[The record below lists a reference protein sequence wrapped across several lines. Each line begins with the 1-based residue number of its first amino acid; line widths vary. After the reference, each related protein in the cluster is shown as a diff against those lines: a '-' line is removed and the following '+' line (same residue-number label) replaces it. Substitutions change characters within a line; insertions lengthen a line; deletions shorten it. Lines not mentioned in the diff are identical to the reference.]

1 MSEETIHEK
10 VISIQQM
17 KENGCFKN
25 YIEYIQFPFYKN
37 LVRNTRINFTF
48 PMTIL
53 IGKNGGGKSSTL
65 HALFGAPQGYTCGDF
80 WFSTEV
86 DPIAES
92 GDKNRYFY
100 GYREDKNSD
109 IKEVMK
115 TRMRRKGSET
125 KKEDPDYWET
135 SRPIK
140 KDGMLPSKRNTPV
153 NKEVV
158 YLDFRAEVSAFD
170 KIFHFSKDELDK
182 RKELLRK
189 RSVYLKRLFDGEPM
203 RFPGMSDDKMGNVK
217 KLPSDMVKIIG
228 DILNKQYIDIRV
240 AEHRL
245 FKNYGTSIYLKNKY
259 ETGYSEANAG
269 SGEVAVIQL
278 VRRIENASENA
289 LILLDEPEVSLHP
302 GAQENLKLYLLDSIK
317 KKKLQVIISS
327 HSPVLIDGLP
337 NSAIKLFKTNE
348 NGAFYI
354 EEDVNYRE
362 AFYNIEDKVK
372 DKKIIYCE
380 DYAAQMIIEKTLV
393 YMKKE
398 KYFEIVH
405 FHGGEKTLLNH
416 YMTPIALN
424 KTLAT
429 RIFMMLDGDM
439 ETGYIFDEKKLTKE
453 QLENS
458 KYLANCVKSAFGME
472 LDVYPDGGRG
482 GKREDQQCEEYLNYL
497 RYYST
502 NVFYLP
508 DKKMPEEIFLESRV
522 VKERFGD
529 ILEKYKDINHENA
542 KDIVRDISISENGDD
557 QSINYTI
564 KNLAN
569 KWSLE
574 ESEMRTKLIEK
585 LDIIFEN

>member
-1 MSEETIHEK
+1 MDEQKMEEI
-10 VISIQQM
+10 IGCIQKM
-17 KENGCFKN
+17 KASGCFKN

-37 LVRNTRINFTF
+37 LVEHTRINFDF
-48 PMTIL
+48 PMTVL

-100 GYREDKNSD
+100 GYKEEGDSD

-115 TRMRRKGSET
+115 TRMRRGSET

-135 SRPIK
+135 SRPVQ
-140 KDGMLPSKRNTPV
+140 KDGMIPSKRNTPV
-153 NKEVV
+153 EKEVI

-170 KIFHFSKDELDK
+170 KIFHFSKDGLDK

-189 RSVYLKRLFDGEPM
+189 RSVYLKRLFNDEAM
-203 RFPGMSDDKMGNVK
+203 RFKGVADDKMGRMEI
-217 KLPSDMVKIIG
+217 LPPTVVEIIG
-228 DILNKQYIDIRV
+228 SILNKQYADIRV

-245 FKNYGTSIYLKNKY
+245 FKNFGTSVYIKNKY
-259 ETGYSEANAG
+259 ATGYSEANAG
-269 SGEVAVIQL
+269 SGEVAVVQL
-278 VRRIENASENA
+278 VRRIENASEYS
-289 LILLDEPEVSLHP
+289 LVLLDEPEVSLHP
-302 GAQENLKLYLLDSIK
+302 GAQENLKAYLLNAIK
-317 KKKLQVIISS
+317 KKKLQVVISS
-327 HSPVLIDGLP
+327 HSPALINGLP

-348 NGAFYI
+348 KGKFYI
-354 EEDVNYRE
+354 EENVHYQE
-362 AFYNIEDKVK
+362 AFYDIEDKVN

-380 DYAAQMIIEKTLV
+380 DFAAQILIEKTLV

-398 KYFEIVH
+398 RFFEVVY
-405 FHGGEKTLLNH
+405 FHGGEKTLINH

-424 KTLAT
+424 KALSE

-439 ETGYIFDEKKLTKE
+439 KTDYVFDEDVLTKI
-453 QLENS
+453 QLEDP
-458 KYLANCVKSAFGME
+458 KYLAGCVKHAFGME
-472 LDVYPDGGRG
+472 LDVYPDGGAS

-508 DKKMPEEIFLESRV
+508 NKKIPEEILLESQLV
-522 VKERFGD
+522 QERFGD
-529 ILEKYKDINHENA
+529 ILKKYNKIDSKNA
-542 KDIVRDISISENGDD
+542 KDVVREISISENGDD

-574 ESEMRTKLIEK
+574 ESETRNKLIVD
-585 LDIIFEN
+585 LQAIFDK

>member
-1 MSEETIHEK
+1 MEEDKIRKE
-10 VISIQQM
+10 ILNIQKM

-37 LVRNTRINFTF
+37 LVENSRINFEF
-48 PMTIL
+48 PMTVL

-100 GYREDKNSD
+100 GYREEGNSE

-115 TRMRRKGSET
+115 TRMRRKASEVR
-125 KKEDPDYWET
+125 KEDPDYWET

-140 KDGMLPSKRNTPV
+140 KDGMIPGKRNTPV
-153 NKEVV
+153 NKDVV

-170 KIFHFSKDELDK
+170 KIFHFSKEDLDK

-189 RSVYLKRLFDGEPM
+189 RSVYLKRLFNGESM
-203 RFPGMSDDKMGNVK
+203 RFPGISDEKMGNVE
-217 KLPSDMVKIIG
+217 KLSPNIVKIIG
-228 DILNKQYIDIRV
+228 TILNKEYADIRV

-245 FKNYGTSIYLKNKY
+245 FKNFGTSVYMKNKY
-259 ETGYSEANAG
+259 ATGYSEANAG
-269 SGEVAVIQL
+269 SGEIAVVQL
-278 VRRIENASENA
+278 VRRIENASEHA
-289 LILLDEPEVSLHP
+289 LVLLDEPEVSLHP

-317 KKKLQVIISS
+317 RKKLQVIISS
-327 HSPVLIDGLP
+327 HSPTLIEGLP

-348 NGAFYI
+348 NGKFYI
-354 EEDVNYRE
+354 EEDVNYQE
-362 AFYNIEDKVK
+362 AFYNIEDKIG

-380 DYAAQMIIEKTLV
+380 DYAAQMLIEKTLT

-398 KYFEIVH
+398 KFFEVVY
-405 FHGGEKTLLNH
+405 FHGGEKTLINH
-416 YMTPIALN
+416 YMTPITLN
-424 KTLAT
+424 KTLAKK
-429 RIFMMLDGDM
+429 IFMILDGDM
-439 ETGYIFDEKKLTKE
+439 DTNYVFDEKSLTKT
-453 QLENS
+453 QLEDP
-458 KYLANCVKSAFGME
+458 KYLAECVKMAFGMD
-472 LDVYPDGGRG
+472 LDVYPDGGKG
-482 GKREDQQCEEYLNYL
+482 GKRNDQQCEEYLEYL

-508 DKKMPEEIFLESRV
+508 DKKIPEEILLESQV
-522 VKERFGD
+522 VRERFGE
-529 ILEKYKDINHENA
+529 ILGEYDYIDYKNA
-542 KDIVRDISISENGDD
+542 KDIIRAISISENGDE

-574 ESEMRTKLIEK
+574 DSEIRDKLVK
-585 LDIIFEN
+585 NLQSIFEK